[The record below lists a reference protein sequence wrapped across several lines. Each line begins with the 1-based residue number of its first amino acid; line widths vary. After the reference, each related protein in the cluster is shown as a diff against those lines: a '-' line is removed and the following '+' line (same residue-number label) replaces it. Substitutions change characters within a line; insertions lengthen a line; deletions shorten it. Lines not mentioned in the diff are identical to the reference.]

1 MNPDT
6 MKAAALSKD
15 GINDVV
21 TMKERS
27 WEYALPPYLQH
38 DLDAY
43 KDGLKNGSTILDC
56 LWGELYG
63 RINTAE
69 IDDGAI
75 TPAQAD
81 YLRQK
86 YLWR

>member
-1 MNPDT
+1 MDPNM
-6 MKAAALSKD
+6 MKNAALSKD
-15 GINDVV
+15 SIEDVNA
-21 TMKERS
+21 MKEHS
-27 WEYALPPYLQH
+27 WECGLPPYLQH

-63 RINTAE
+63 SINAAE